1 MRKAADRSI
10 MRHSIRRTIRS
21 LLPILPLIFSLGPT
35 LWSAAPLRSEAP
47 AEDQLRLWISQA
59 TRPAYPGVPFTFDR
73 NDFNE
78 DTSGLPIGIFDSGI
92 GGLTVMEAILSSD
105 GFDNDT
111 LEPTP
116 DGRWD
121 FEGETFIYLG
131 DQANMPYG
139 NYAPSGKEDYL
150 RELILKDAIFLL
162 GRRAWPGL
170 HASAP
175 VFHKKPVKA
184 IVIACNTATAYGLN
198 DIRGAI
204 KSWDIPVP
212 VIGVVEAGAR
222 QVSEQLGA
230 SKHPT
235 TVAILATTGTCSSL
249 AYPKAI
255 GAAVGL
261 AGKRVPSIVQQGSI
275 GLAGAI
281 EGDPAY
287 LVESPTARNE
297 HPYQGPSLNHQ
308 QAPFAIDDLQHYGFD
323 PRGML
328 GDPSQPATWQLNS
341 LANYARYD
349 VASLVQRHR
358 RTQPHSPIEMVVLGC
373 THFPLVHREILAA
386 FAELR
391 NYQENGEYPYRTCI
405 AEHIQVV
412 DPAALTARELFRT
425 LARQRLAVR
434 RNSQRTSLDHFFISV
449 PSPLLDSSC
458 YGADGGLA
466 YSYKYGRA
474 TGQLTLEDT
483 RCVPLMV
490 ADLPSA
496 SRQLLERRLPH
507 VWQRLSLAD
516 QGESFRPSDSS
527 SRP

>member
-1 MRKAADRSI
+1 

-21 LLPILPLIFSLGPT
+21 LLPILLLVFSLGPT
-35 LWSAAPLRSEAP
+35 LWSAAPLRGEAP
-47 AEDQLRLWISQA
+47 ADDQRRLWIDQA
-59 TRPAYPGVPFTFDR
+59 ARPAYQGAPFTFDR

-78 DTSGLPIGIFDSGI
+78 DTRGLPIGVFDSGI

-105 GFDNDT
+105 AFDNET

-121 FEGETFIYLG
+121 FEGESFIYLG

-162 GRRAWPGL
+162 GRRVWPSL
-170 HASAP
+170 DASAP

-184 IVIACNTATAYGLN
+184 IVIACNTATAYGLD
-198 DIRGAI
+198 DIRAAI
-204 KSWDIPVP
+204 QSWKIPVP

-222 QVSEQLGA
+222 QVSEQLGT
-230 SKHPT
+230 SDHGI
-235 TVAILATTGTCSSL
+235 TVAILATTGTCNSL

-261 AGKRVPSIVQQGSI
+261 AGKRAPLIVQQGSI

-287 LVESPTARNE
+287 LVESPPERKE

-308 QAPFAIDDLQHYGFD
+308 QAPFAIEELQRYGFEQS
-323 PRGML
+323 GLL

-349 VASLVQRHR
+349 VASLVQRHQQ
-358 RTQPHSPIEMVVLGC
+358 TQPHSPIEMVVLGC

-391 NYQENGEYPYRTCI
+391 NYQENGEYPYRACI

-425 LARQRLAVR
+425 LARQRLSVHPASEVASR
-434 RNSQRTSLDHFFISV
+434 DHFFISV
-449 PSPLLDSSC
+449 PSPLLASPC

-474 TGQLTLEDT
+474 AGQWTLEDT
-483 RCVPLMV
+483 RCVPLKV

-507 VWQRLSLAD
+507 VWQRLALAD
-516 QGESFRPSDSS
+516 HDESFRPSESS